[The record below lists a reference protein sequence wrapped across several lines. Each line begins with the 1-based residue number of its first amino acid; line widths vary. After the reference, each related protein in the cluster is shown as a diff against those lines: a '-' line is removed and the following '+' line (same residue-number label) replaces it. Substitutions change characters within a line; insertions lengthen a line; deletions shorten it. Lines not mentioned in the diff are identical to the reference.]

1 MIPRNP
7 GFRLAAIPAVLSLLG
22 ATLASCSDSG
32 TNVRASFTGEVEL
45 LTEVGDVLPSA
56 DGVTVEIAGPGGVQ
70 TQITGEDGSFAF
82 DDLDPGIYDL
92 VFSKPGFGIQLA
104 NRIRLGNVEGQASL
118 PEISSV
124 EIVALELSPR
134 LCNNVPCLDMVIKA
148 RNAFPVG
155 VSRRIFRAFLGPV
168 SRVSTTDYPESFFLI
183 VPSDDPGITQV
194 ADTTLIA
201 LQGVSSLYM
210 AQLPVEA
217 EIRMLFHGSTENF
230 GATYRDAVTVL
241 TLYSALSTTFADET
255 FINP

>member
-134 LCNNVPCLDMVIKA
+134 LCNNVPCLDM
-148 RNAFPVG
+148 
-155 VSRRIFRAFLGPV
+155 IFRAFLGPV

-230 GATYRDAVTVL
+230 GATYRDAVSGLTV
-241 TLYSALSTTFADET
+241 YPDLSTTFADET